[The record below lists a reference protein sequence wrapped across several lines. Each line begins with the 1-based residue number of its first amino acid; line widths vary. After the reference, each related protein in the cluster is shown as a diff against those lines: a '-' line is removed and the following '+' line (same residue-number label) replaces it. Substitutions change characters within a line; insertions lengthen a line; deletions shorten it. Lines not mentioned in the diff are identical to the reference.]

1 MSNAAVLV
9 RPPEQVSEAEW
20 IEMDDDLDGDLL
32 VFEPPVEPDAEFI
45 EMDPLVT
52 VFESQ
57 DAMRFGART
66 YTPEQAEV
74 IHLAIRQRRPL
85 PSDPL
90 PSDE

>member
-1 MSNAAVLV
+1 MSNAAVLA
-9 RPPEQVSEAEW
+9 RPSEQVSEAEW
-20 IEMDDDLDGDLL
+20 IEMDDDLGGDLL
-32 VFEPPVEPDAEFI
+32 VFAPPIESDPEFI

-57 DAMRFGART
+57 DAMRFGPRT

-74 IHLAIRQRRPL
+74 IHLVRHQRKPL
-85 PSDPL
+85 PADPL